1 MTQWSDSALE
11 AEIRRVQSAIQAWAE
26 RLDVWFDCCFKSYQ
40 EHVDGEPQDP
50 PIVTLLICEGGL
62 YSILS
67 GEDGGGHEPE
77 FHDLLKTLGYFYENR
92 DGVTMAI
99 CAEDAELSSAFAA
112 YFHWQWVCSLIKED
126 TGDVYQELF
135 DHFSHRPD
143 DLNRLHWRDFETLL
157 FRIFQNQGFEAELG
171 PGRADNG
178 VDLRLWQRD
187 PIGDV
192 LTLVQAKRYAIG
204 NKIDLTQVAAL
215 YGIATSEGADKALFV
230 TTSSYAPVA
239 RNFAGRTSDLLR
251 LAEREDV
258 VEWCARASAG
268 IIADKSSL
276 VSPESVGRVIAEV
289 AAARKDPRVLETSFG
304 YNMVLNSFALVIK
317 ETKHAAL
324 LMSLP
329 RRTLTDD
336 GYGQRGTEV
345 PLFDGTTI
353 SRLQGD
359 MVWRAKRKLYDGRVG
374 YWDGEHLFHAW
385 NGEPQNFDY
394 VD

>member
-1 MTQWSDSALE
+1 M
-11 AEIRRVQSAIQAWAE
+11 
-26 RLDVWFDCCFKSYQ
+26 
-40 EHVDGEPQDP
+40 
-50 PIVTLLICEGGL
+50 GL
-62 YSILS
+62 QP
-67 GEDGGGHEPE
+67 H
-77 FHDLLKTLGYFYENR
+77 
-92 DGVTMAI
+92 
-99 CAEDAELSSAFAA
+99 
-112 YFHWQWVCSLIKED
+112 QKED

-135 DHFSHRPD
+135 DHFSRRPD
-143 DLNRLHWRDFETLL
+143 DLNRLHWQDFETLL

-171 PGRADNG
+171 PGRGDNG

-192 LTLVQAKRYAIG
+192 LTLVQAKRHAIG

-215 YGIATSEGADKALFV
+215 YGIAEVEGADRALFV

-239 RNFAGRTSDLLR
+239 RRFASRTSDLLK
-251 LAEREDV
+251 LAERADV

-289 AAARKDPRVLETSFG
+289 AGGGKDPRVLQASYG
-304 YNMVLNSFALVIK
+304 YNMVLNNFALVIK

-324 LMSLP
+324 LMALP

-359 MVWRAKRKLYDGRVG
+359 MVWRAKRKLYDGSVG
-374 YWDGEHLFHAW
+374 YWDGEHLFQTW
-385 NGEPQNFDY
+385 DGQPQDFDF